1 MFYRFP
7 KLLPIQSP
15 AEWTQLEDEFLDYQL
30 MRENEIPTNAAE
42 ERVFSLINKNKTK
55 FRPSLQLEGTLSSII
70 TIKLA
75 CNQPCHAFEPPS
87 HVLETAKTATM
98 VYNKAHSRK

>member
-1 MFYRFP
+1 MNNMKYPDGSLRF
-7 KLLPIQSP
+7 KKIATVAILVLTLPHSK
-15 AEWTQLEDEFLDYQL
+15 
-30 MRENEIPTNAAE
+30 AAE

-55 FRPSLQLEGTLSSII
+55 LRPSLQLEGTLSSII

-75 CNQPCHAFEPPS
+75 CDQPCHAFEPPS